1 MDEMAVAVAV
11 VVVVVQKSNQNYALV
26 VAKLGPVNYA
36 LVETNYTSVAA
47 SNLKY
52 SYN

>member
-1 MDEMAVAVAV
+1 MDEMAVAVA

>member
-26 VAKLGPVNYA
+26 
-36 LVETNYTSVAA
+36 ETNYTSVAA